1 MKNKKIFNQ
10 LIDSMMNEQNH
21 NPRDYCFKYIVQKYP
36 KAVHDAFDFPG
47 EYVDNLK
54 VDVLTNN
61 NRNLTMDCTH
71 MVMPKGDIVCQSTI
85 NVEHQDHPLT
95 DEEIESIYEYKLFMI
110 YKTGIPSHTI
120 IMTNDNRSMKQ
131 EMIYSK
137 THSMFFQIHTKVVTY
152 REISKRLTILKDT
165 LKNKRTLPQKEAMYF
180 PYIAI
185 FAEEKYS
192 KKIMVE
198 LSKLFSQI
206 TCIEPSIELDI
217 HQVLKKMIKEC
228 FHDDEDK
235 CKELLTM
242 ISKSIF
248 QKNLEGLTY
257 KERAEIEMADLNQRL
272 ELRDY
277 QLEQKDQQIV
287 QITQQKDQQIEQK
300 DQQLE
305 QKDQQIVQIT
315 QEKDLQLEQAENEN
329 NELRK
334 EIDQLKKQ
342 LSKG

>member
-192 KKIMVE
+192 KNIMVE
-198 LSKLFSQI
+198 LSELFSKI

-257 KERAEIEMADLNQRL
+257 KERAEIEINDLNQKI
-272 ELRDY
+272 E
-277 QLEQKDQQIV
+277 EITKQKDQ
-287 QITQQKDQQIEQK
+287 
-300 DQQLE
+300 
-305 QKDQQIVQIT
+305 
-315 QEKDLQLEQAENEN
+315 QLEQAENEN

-334 EIDQLKKQ
+334 EIEQLKKH
-342 LSKG
+342 LSEG

>member
-192 KKIMVE
+192 KNIMVE
-198 LSKLFSQI
+198 LSELFSQI

-257 KERAEIEMADLNQRL
+257 KERAEIEINDLNQKI
-272 ELRDY
+272 E
-277 QLEQKDQQIV
+277 EITKQKDQ
-287 QITQQKDQQIEQK
+287 
-300 DQQLE
+300 
-305 QKDQQIVQIT
+305 
-315 QEKDLQLEQAENEN
+315 QLEQAENEN

-334 EIDQLKKQ
+334 EIEQLKKH
-342 LSKG
+342 LSEG

>member
-192 KKIMVE
+192 KNIMVE
-198 LSKLFSQI
+198 LSELFSKI

-228 FHDDEDK
+228 FQDDENK

-242 ISKSIF
+242 ISESIF

-257 KERAEIEMADLNQRL
+257 KERAEIEINDLNQKI
-272 ELRDY
+272 E
-277 QLEQKDQQIV
+277 EITKQKDQ
-287 QITQQKDQQIEQK
+287 
-300 DQQLE
+300 
-305 QKDQQIVQIT
+305 
-315 QEKDLQLEQAENEN
+315 QLEQAENEN

-334 EIDQLKKQ
+334 EIEQLKKH
-342 LSKG
+342 LSEG